1 MQGID
6 FVIDE
11 KGKKKAV
18 IIDLGKYGN
27 IVEDMIDG
35 IVATNRLNRQKPRRD
50 FEAMKKRVHNAVK

>member
-35 IVATNRLNRQKPRRD
+35 IVATNRLNRQKPRQD
-50 FEAMKKRVHNAVK
+50 FEAMKKRVNNAVK